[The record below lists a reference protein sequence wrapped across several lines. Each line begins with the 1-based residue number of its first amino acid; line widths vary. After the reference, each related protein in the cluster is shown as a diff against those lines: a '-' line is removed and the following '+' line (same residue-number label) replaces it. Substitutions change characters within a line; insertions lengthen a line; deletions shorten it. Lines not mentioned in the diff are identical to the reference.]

1 MSSSAG
7 TPADQIQAVIAA
19 VQNTP
24 FEGVGAALDA
34 QLKAVDQ
41 WEASVTDN
49 PILVASAQV
58 ARAQL
63 QAQQRM
69 LDVLRS
75 ESEVVAQAMLNA
87 ARAMGVPAA

>member
-19 VQNTP
+19 VQSTP

-41 WEASVTDN
+41 WEASIVDS
-49 PILVASAQV
+49 PMLVASAQV
-58 ARAQL
+58 VRAQL

-87 ARAMGVPAA
+87 ARTMGVPAP

>member
-7 TPADQIQAVIAA
+7 SSADQIQAVIAA

-24 FEGVGAALDA
+24 FEGVKIALET

-41 WEASVTDN
+41 WEASVRDN
-49 PILVASAQV
+49 PMAVASAQV

-69 LDVLRS
+69 LEVMRS
-75 ESEVVAQAMLNA
+75 ESEVVTQAMLNA
-87 ARAMGVPAA
+87 ARVMGAPGT

>member
-7 TPADQIQAVIAA
+7 SPEDQIQAVIAA
-19 VQNTP
+19 VRNTP
-24 FEGVGAALDA
+24 YEGVGAALAA

-41 WEASVTDN
+41 WAATVKDN
-49 PILVASAQV
+49 AALVASAQV

-69 LDVLRS
+69 LDVLQN

-87 ARAMGVPAA
+87 ARAMGVPGA